1 MGEGG
6 EVIKVH
12 DGGRVCRRMATTD
25 VIKWQE
31 ERRSLSENESII
43 KQSSLY
49 KT

>member
-1 MGEGG
+1 MTAVVFVE
-6 EVIKVH
+6 EW
-12 DGGRVCRRMATTD
+12 ATTD